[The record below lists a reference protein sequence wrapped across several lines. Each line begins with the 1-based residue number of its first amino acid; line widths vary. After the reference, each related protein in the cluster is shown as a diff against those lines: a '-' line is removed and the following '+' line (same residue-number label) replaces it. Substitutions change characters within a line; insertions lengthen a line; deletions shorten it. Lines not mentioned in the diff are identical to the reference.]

1 MRHIECVSSRSD
13 ASWPAGGRAE
23 RVSLARRLYRHYYRT
38 VRDVSLWRDPVS
50 IARIAIPLAACVSFA
65 LSPNGAEA
73 QAPPAPG
80 VVSISV
86 RDSLGRSI
94 TGAELTVDGTAV
106 RGVTDDRGEV
116 RFSAVRGGPATVRVR
131 RLGFRPSSVDV
142 VVDQHA
148 PVTSVV
154 MLSPIAQRLAPIVV
168 RGGSNYTGRMAGF
181 YQRRDLGI
189 GHFISRERIE
199 HDNPGQLTDVFRRI
213 PGVQITSTRFIR
225 NAVRFRGNGGTC
237 WPLVWLDGAPL
248 PTAEFDLDF
257 LAPSSIEGIEVY
269 SGISQVPPQFM
280 GSRGLGSCGVIV
292 VWSREGERKQKK
304 SKKPVT
310 ATELAEM
317 VASLKIYTTDQ
328 VDVPARSDS
337 LSRTQPLYPET
348 LLFSGIP
355 GQVLAEFV
363 VDTLGHVELDTF
375 GVISSTDPKF
385 TQAVQRVLPEWAYAP
400 AMLNGKRVRQLVQQP
415 FNFVVDSA
423 LMRRTNRQ

>member
-1 MRHIECVSSRSD
+1 
-13 ASWPAGGRAE
+13 
-23 RVSLARRLYRHYYRT
+23 
-38 VRDVSLWRDPVS
+38 VS
-50 IARIAIPLAACVSFA
+50 IARLAFVIAVCAVAVTHRASAQDPLPVGV
-65 LSPNGAEA
+65 LS
-73 QAPPAPG
+73 
-80 VVSISV
+80 VSV

-94 TGAELTVDGTAV
+94 VGAELTVDGTPV
-106 RGVTDDRGEV
+106 QGGTDERGEI
-116 RFSAVRGGPATVRVR
+116 RFNAVRGGPATVRVR
-131 RLGFRPSSVDV
+131 RLGFRPASVDV
-142 VVDQHA
+142 MVDQRA
-148 PVTSVV
+148 PVTSIVT
-154 MLSPIAQRLAPIVV
+154 LSPIAQRLAPIIVK
-168 RGGSNYTGRMAGF
+168 GSNAYTGRMAGF

-189 GHFISRERIE
+189 GHFVSREKLE
-199 HDNPGQLTDVFRRI
+199 HDNPGQLTDVFRRL

-225 NAVRFRGNGGTC
+225 NAIRFRGNSGSC

-280 GSRGLGSCGVIV
+280 GARGMGSCGVIV
-292 VWSREGERKQKK
+292 VWSREGERREKK
-304 SKKPVT
+304 RKKPVT

-317 VASLKIYTTDQ
+317 VASLKVYTPDQ

-337 LSRTQPLYPET
+337 LSRPQPLYPET
-348 LLFSGIP
+348 LLFTGVP

-375 GVISSTDPKF
+375 GVISSTNPKF
-385 TQAVQRVLPEWAYAP
+385 TQAVQRALPDWAYAP

-423 LMRRTNRQ
+423 ILKRANRQ

>member
-1 MRHIECVSSRSD
+1 
-13 ASWPAGGRAE
+13 
-23 RVSLARRLYRHYYRT
+23 
-38 VRDVSLWRDPVS
+38 VS
-50 IARIAIPLAACVSFA
+50 IARIAIPLA
-65 LSPNGAEA
+65 LSASLAVAAQHAAA
-73 QAPPAPG
+73 QAPPPPG

-94 TGAELTVDGTAV
+94 VGAELTVDGTPV
-106 RGVTDDRGEV
+106 HGVTDDRGEV

-131 RLGFRPSSVDV
+131 RLGFRPTSVDIL
-142 VVDQHA
+142 VDQHA
-148 PVTSVV
+148 PAASIVT
-154 MLSPIAQRLAPIVV
+154 LTPIAQRLAPIVV

-189 GHFISRERIE
+189 GHFVTREKLE
-199 HDNPGQLTDVFRRI
+199 HDNPSQLTDVFRRL

-225 NAVRFRGNGGTC
+225 NAIRFRGNGGSC

-257 LAPSSIEGIEVY
+257 LSPQSIEGIEVY

-292 VWSREGERKQKK
+292 VWSREGERREKK
-304 SKKPVT
+304 RKKPVT

-317 VASLKIYTTDQ
+317 VASLKVYTPDQ

-337 LSRTQPLYPET
+337 LSRPQPLYPET
-348 LLFSGIP
+348 LLFTGVP

-363 VDTLGHVELDTF
+363 VDTLGRVELDTF

-385 TQAVQRVLPEWAYAP
+385 TQAVQRALPEWAYAP

-415 FNFVVDSA
+415 FTFVVDSTI
-423 LMRRTNRQ
+423 LRRANRQNQ